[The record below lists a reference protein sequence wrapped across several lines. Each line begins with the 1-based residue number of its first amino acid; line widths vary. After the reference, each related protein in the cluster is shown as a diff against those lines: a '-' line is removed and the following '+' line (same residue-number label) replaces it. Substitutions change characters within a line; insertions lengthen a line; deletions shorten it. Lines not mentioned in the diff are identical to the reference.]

1 MPIQYL
7 PHDLDLHDQT
17 DIVTLF
23 GICVAVWQ
31 QEMEHHLADFFSYE
45 GEGPF
50 EDVHEVWKGVRVL
63 DLGVLLED

>member
-17 DIVTLF
+17 DIVALF
-23 GICVAVWQ
+23 GICVTVWQ
-31 QEMEHHLADFFSYE
+31 QEMEHHLAYFFGYE

-50 EDVHEVWKGVRVL
+50 EDVHEVWKGVRML